1 VVNQVL
7 YVGVKKGLYE
17 IITKFPYEIGIV
29 VAMIFPELLKSD
41 KGFSDKVR
49 VLIDDPFFDLLEVG
63 LVNENEWEKTIN
75 YVKRSNRHINFIL
88 GLQPEVLI
96 KGYNPSALDESIRKK
111 SEELLVR
118 STDIAGRRGMKAIAL
133 CSGPNVEESL
143 KSKALESFKRTI
155 YPIADRA
162 SRYGLSVY
170 VETFDYQW
178 DKKRL
183 IGPLDLAAKFIEEV
197 RSTHGNVYL
206 LWDLSHAPLLNEKP
220 EDLKN
225 YADLIGHIHVGC
237 AKKVNDKLYDWHP
250 SFYRPGAINTEEDL
264 ARLLQVLHDIGYR
277 GAISFEVKPE
287 EGQSPLEVINV
298 VKGVLMRAYQVF
310 LEGIL

>member
-1 VVNQVL
+1 VKQVL
-7 YVGVKKGLYE
+7 YVGVKKGSYE
-17 IITKFPYEIGIV
+17 LIAKFPYKVGIV
-29 VAMIFPELLKSD
+29 VFMIFPELLKSD
-41 KGFSDKVR
+41 TGFSNKVKTL
-49 VLIDDPFFDLLEVG
+49 VDDPFFDLLEIS
-63 LVNENEWEKTIN
+63 LVNENEWKKTID
-75 YVKRSNRHINFIL
+75 YVKSSKRSVDFSL
-88 GLQPEVLI
+88 GLQPEILVR
-96 KGYNPSALDESIRKK
+96 GYNPSALDENERKK
-111 SEELLVR
+111 AEDILTRGV
-118 STDIAGRRGMKAIAL
+118 DIAGRRGMKAVAL

-143 KSKALESFKRTI
+143 RSKALKSFKRTI
-155 YPIADRA
+155 CSIADRA
-162 SRYGLSVY
+162 SKYSLPVY

-197 RSTHGNVYL
+197 RSTYGNVYL

-250 SFYRPGAINTEEDL
+250 SFHRPGAINTEEDL

-298 VKGVLMRAYQVF
+298 VKGVLIRAYQVF